1 MINLLDIQQL
11 SVDFRTR
18 RGTIHAIRDVTLSI
32 GAGETVCLVGESGS
46 GKTVTSKAIMRL
58 IDHEHGRI
66 TGGSLRLGGTDLAS
80 LTEAEL
86 RRYRGKKMAMVFQ
99 EPMAAFDPV
108 FTIGQQIE
116 ETILQHERVSK
127 REARDRA
134 ARLLGRVGIP
144 EPELRLK
151 QYPGELSGGM
161 LQRAMIAMSLSCGP
175 DLLIAD
181 EPTTALDVTIQAQ
194 ILRLLKDLQQEFGM
208 SILLIT
214 HDLGIAADMA
224 DRIVVMYAGEIV
236 EEAPAAELFALP
248 RHPYTRGLLRSV
260 AALDTV
266 RGSKL
271 HAIEGSIPNLAAL
284 PDGCRFHP
292 RCPFASERCTQ
303 ETPSLAG
310 DEGGRTACWHS
321 EELVLRKD
329 WLEEAAEAVSELAS
343 EAISEAVIGAVSD
356 AVSDAVSETVSE
368 AVIGT
373 VSGAVSEAAFKEIP
387 KTVPGEASQ
396 PRCADISFG
405 IDEITIKNSMDIQ
418 NHKHDPFVE
427 SPDVLFAVENLRKYY
442 PVHGDGFGRKK
453 LIRAVDDVSFTIRR
467 RETFGLVGESG
478 SGKSTLGR
486 VLLQLERAT
495 DGKVLFEGEDLTKL
509 GGTALRRARRHMQT
523 IFQDPYGSLDPRW
536 RIGDSIAEPLL
547 VHLHLPASAVQERV
561 HELLGLVGL
570 DPSWADRYPHEFSGG
585 QRQRIGIARAIALN
599 PRFIL
604 ADEAVSA
611 LDVSVQ
617 AQIMNLLQDLQQRLG
632 LTYLF
637 IAHGLQV
644 IRHLSDRIGVMYL
657 GKLVEIAPSES
668 LFLRPAHPYT
678 RALID
683 SIPQGAPGGSQ
694 PTGGIEG
701 EIPSPANPPSGCRFH
716 TRCPLATAR
725 CREEEPPL
733 LVLESGHYAACHHP
747 L

>member
-1 MINLLDIQQL
+1 MSTILDIQQL
-11 SVDFRTR
+11 SVDFRTK

-58 IDHEHGRI
+58 IDHEHGWI

-161 LQRAMIAMSLSCGP
+161 LQRAMIAMALSCGP

-260 AALDTV
+260 ATLDTV

-271 HAIEGSIPNLAAL
+271 HAIEGSIPNLDAL

-292 RCPFASERCTQ
+292 RCPFASERCMQ
-303 ETPSLAG
+303 ETPSMSG

-329 WLEEAAEAVSELAS
+329 WLAAEAAEA
-343 EAISEAVIGAVSD
+343 
-356 AVSDAVSETVSE
+356 
-368 AVIGT
+368 
-373 VSGAVSEAAFKEIP
+373 VSGAVSEAAFKAIS
-387 KTVPGEASQ
+387 KAVPGEASQ
-396 PRCADISFG
+396 ARWADISLG
-405 IDEITIKNSMDIQ
+405 IDEMTIKNSIDIQ
-418 NHKHDPFVE
+418 NHKHDPFVV

-442 PVHGDGFGRKK
+442 PVHGEGFGRKK

-495 DGKVLFEGEDLTKL
+495 EGKVLFEGEDLTRQ

-536 RIGDSIAEPLL
+536 SIGDSIAEPLL

-561 HELLGLVGL
+561 QELLGLVGL

-644 IRHLSDRIGVMYL
+644 VRHLSDRIGVMYL
-657 GKLVEIAPSES
+657 GKLVETAPSES

-683 SIPQGAPGGSQ
+683 SIPHGAPGGSQ

-716 TRCPLATAR
+716 TRCPLATVR
-725 CREEEPPL
+725 CREEEPQL